1 MLVDIVLRRLLDS
14 SFLLQ
19 VDELQVASLLYNHEP
34 AKNQYNRFQGTTQK
48 PLRTW
53 DSIEGGNTCNVLQ
66 CTCVSVYICCM
77 ICMPKHEEQIHREF
91 IF

>member
-34 AKNQYNRFQGTTQK
+34 AKNQYHRFQGTTQK
-48 PLRTW
+48 PLRT
-53 DSIEGGNTCNVLQ
+53 
-66 CTCVSVYICCM
+66 
-77 ICMPKHEEQIHREF
+77 
-91 IF
+91 